1 MAVEAIVDNKIF
13 YPNTLNI
20 NVDTTPRDGSDTTG
34 AISTANFSTIKSRD
48 DHLMDKRKEV
58 SLFGDRQDWSGRIR
72 TIEDAD
78 HATINYTAV
87 DKLNDLNVQVNL
99 PPFQGTLA
107 DALRYYIQYNIK
119 SSAIDL
125 NITTSLANE
134 QVVFPAINGNLWNH
148 IKMLMA
154 AFQLDLRST
163 GGESV
168 GNLFPDP
175 DFQVPFGTWDSVNK
189 GIEKQGSG
197 GQQGSYFDFHA
208 VPAQPGETF
217 HVSALGELVEGT
229 LSNDNIALSIYA
241 RYYPGAGNGTT
252 LSRVLFWRASNINTS
267 QSQFFT
273 LPEGENIE
281 DVRLGFFT
289 ESPVPTDARVRISQV
304 QLTRPKQ
311 IVVSDIGSEGG
322 GAIELYDYSVTTLNK
337 GIELDQPAER
347 IDCHQYAH
355 VWVENGVLW
364 PEGGWVDDAP
374 VQSLEIGKNEFNL
387 DLDSSVESL
396 TVPMVVDEVTP
407 EYDGNRTVYS
417 IVGDDDIP
425 ITAAQWNA
433 LGGKLETEIGEDH
446 KTIIVKVFVPP
457 MRNKNA
463 EDMTTVRLAMSSGD
477 GNHYSSLRIVGTG
490 ALTTGQEL
498 FLPTG
503 LESSDV
509 AASSGQSIDNI
520 FVNTPA
526 RAWTLLVNAV
536 DQYTTGRLTLNMA
549 TPNRNLKFSN
559 NEIPVPMLPGSI
571 WQDPETKRWHRVRNV
586 QSDLNMATLAMEDF
600 LNIEHYQEAWGS
612 TGEVLLENLARTPQA
627 ITSRGF
633 GSNSGIRNPLERD
646 QALPVPHPN
655 PTITRGTYST
665 LTDPAFTEVLSIFGL
680 DTNLTNDIDV
690 DRYVGCWILIE
701 NQNHQAGDWD
711 INLGGGEPTRPL
723 PAGNNTWFW
732 VSRPSAISANG
743 RPVVRVN
750 CRRADFDHTT
760 AKVWITGIVSLED
773 RVPNPEDFFDGD
785 TAWGDRASYEWTGT
799 PNESSSVK
807 RDHTSWNDIYLKYQ
821 GLTHEQIRIEGIK
834 NW

>member
-1 MAVEAIVDNKIF
+1 MAVEAVVDNKIF
-13 YPNTLNI
+13 YPDTLNI
-20 NVDTTPRDGSDTTG
+20 SVDTTPRDGSDTTG
-34 AISTANFSTIKSRD
+34 AISTANFSTVKSRD

-58 SLFGDRQDWSGRIR
+58 ALFGDRQDWSGRIR

-78 HATINYTAV
+78 HSTISYTAV

-99 PPFQGTLA
+99 PPFRGTLA
-107 DALRYYIQYNIK
+107 DALRYYIQDNIK

-125 NITTSLANE
+125 NITTSLADE

-154 AFQLDLRST
+154 AFHLDLRST
-163 GGESV
+163 GGEAV

-175 DFQVPFGTWDSVNK
+175 DFEIPFSTWESVNK
-189 GIEKQGSG
+189 GIEKWGAGS
-197 GQQGSYFDFHA
+197 QQGNYPG
-208 VPAQPGETF
+208 VYRIPAQPGETF
-217 HVSALGELVEGT
+217 HVSALGELLEGEFT
-229 LSNDNIALSIYA
+229 SNTAALSIY
-241 RYYPGAGNGTT
+241 YQKYTGTGA
-252 LSRVLFWRASNINTS
+252 ASFGGRPIYWSSNNINTRLS
-267 QSQFFT
+267 NYFT
-273 LPEGENIE
+273 LPTGEDIAE
-281 DVRLGFFT
+281 IALGFYT
-289 ESPVPTDARVRISQV
+289 ESVVPTDARVRISQV

-347 IDCHQYAH
+347 ISCQQYVH
-355 VWVENGVLW
+355 LWVENGVLW

-387 DLDSSVESL
+387 DLESSVESL

-417 IVGDDDIP
+417 VVGDDDIP

-446 KTIIVKVFVPP
+446 QTIIVKVFVPP
-457 MRNKNA
+457 MRNKNG
-463 EDMTTVRLAMSSGD
+463 EDMKTVRLAMSSGE

-490 ALTTGQEL
+490 ALTTSQEL

-559 NEIPVPMLPGSI
+559 REIPVPMLPGSI
-571 WQDPETKRWHRVRNV
+571 WQDPETKRWHRVRGV

-612 TGEVLLENLARTPQA
+612 
-627 ITSRGF
+627 S
-633 GSNSGIRNPLERD
+633 
-646 QALPVPHPN
+646 
-655 PTITRGTYST
+655 
-665 LTDPAFTEVLSIFGL
+665 
-680 DTNLTNDIDV
+680 
-690 DRYVGCWILIE
+690 
-701 NQNHQAGDWD
+701 
-711 INLGGGEPTRPL
+711 
-723 PAGNNTWFW
+723 
-732 VSRPSAISANG
+732 
-743 RPVVRVN
+743 
-750 CRRADFDHTT
+750 
-760 AKVWITGIVSLED
+760 
-773 RVPNPEDFFDGD
+773 
-785 TAWGDRASYEWTGT
+785 
-799 PNESSSVK
+799 
-807 RDHTSWNDIYLKYQ
+807 SWNDIYLKYQ